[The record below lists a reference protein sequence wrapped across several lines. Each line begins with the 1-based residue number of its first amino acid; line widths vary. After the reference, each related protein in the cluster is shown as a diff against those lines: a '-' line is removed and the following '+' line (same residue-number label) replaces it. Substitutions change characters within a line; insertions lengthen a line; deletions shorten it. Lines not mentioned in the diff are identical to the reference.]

1 MDEFAAQRFFGILA
15 LVALAGA
22 VGLVLARL
30 LRARLV
36 PAEALAESFGAH
48 RLEAAWLVAAVATAG
63 SLYFSEV
70 AHYRPCHLCW
80 AQRVFMYPLVLVLG
94 APVLGGHLGRSA
106 AGHPALGRV
115 ERWTAGALPWLRRIV
130 IVWVLVGCGVS
141 IYHYLLEW
149 FPKQLDTNVCDVA
162 VPCSAFPFR
171 LWHFLTLPFMAG
183 CGFLFIA
190 SVLSL
195 PPETRRSPS

>member
-1 MDEFAAQRFFGILA
+1 MQQFFGLLA

-22 VGLVLARL
+22 GGLVLARL
-30 LRARLV
+30 WRDRLV
-36 PAEALAESFGAH
+36 PAQILAETFGQH

-80 AQRVFMYPLVLVLG
+80 AQRAFMYPLVVVLG
-94 APVLGGHLGRSA
+94 LAIWRKSPRIRRLVI
-106 AGHPALGRV
+106 
-115 ERWTAGALPWLRRIV
+115 PWA
-130 IVWVLVGCGVS
+130 LVGLGISV
-141 IYHYLLEW
+141 YHYLLEW
-149 FPKQLDTNVCDVA
+149 FPKQLETNVCDID

-183 CGFLFIA
+183 CGFLFIV

-195 PPETRRSPS
+195 PLEPRRSPS